1 MWSVLIIL
9 AGDPMHRVSWH
20 TTHDA
25 CMDAKAAQLLHAAIT
40 RREVLHVED
49 CRSHILPP
57 TRPLRRAEVLR

>member
-1 MWSVLIIL
+1 MWAVLIIL
-9 AGDPMHRVSWH
+9 AGDPLHRMSWH
-20 TTHDA
+20 PTHEA
-25 CMDAKAAQLLHAAIT
+25 CMAAKAARLSEAAIT